1 MARLID
7 ADALIAYWEEKVT
20 FGECAKWEAQQ
31 IIDAIEYAP
40 PRVYVDAVSVVRCR
54 DCKHWHKRDDLTYC
68 DRTDYGYGYKADDYC
83 SYGERKTDE

>member
-1 MARLID
+1 MRLID

-40 PRVYVDAVSVVRCR
+40 PRVYVDAVSVVRCGE
-54 DCKHWHKRDDLTYC
+54 CKWYNCGACFRDDGANNS
-68 DRTDYGYGYKADDYC
+68 RNADGFC
-83 SYGERKTDE
+83 SYGERKNNDR